1 MSIGENIRLCR
12 GAMKQS
18 EFADKLGVTVTTVS
32 RWENDQNI
40 PNGEMIQK
48 IANVL
53 GVDTESLLRQ
63 SSSSKIK
70 EVNERSLKEG
80 KGMMIYRFSENEAL
94 ELPATTDFIPIFE
107 RIVAERLKMKNLQEY
122 TA

>member
-70 EVNERSLKEG
+70 EVNERSLKED

>member
-70 EVNERSLKEG
+70 EVNERSLKED

-107 RIVAERLKMKNLQEY
+107 RIVAERLKMKNLQEHIV
-122 TA
+122 

>member
-12 GAMKQS
+12 GAMKQLD
-18 EFADKLGVTVTTVS
+18 FAEKLGVTVTTVS

-63 SSSSKIK
+63 SPSSKIK
-70 EVNERSLKEG
+70 EINERSLKED
-80 KGMMIYRFSENEAL
+80 KGVMIYRFSENETL

-107 RIVAERLKMKNLQEY
+107 RIVAERLKMKNLQEHIV
-122 TA
+122 

>member
-63 SSSSKIK
+63 SPSSKIK
-70 EVNERSLKEG
+70 EINERSLKED
-80 KGMMIYRFSENEAL
+80 KGVMIYRFSENETL

-107 RIVAERLKMKNLQEY
+107 RIVAERLKMKNLQEHIV
-122 TA
+122 